1 MPAKLNETG
10 TPASDR
16 VHVREI
22 VVIFGIDG
30 GAGGPQFHLIACRSA
45 ASSI

>member
-10 TPASDR
+10 TLVSDK

-22 VVIFGIDG
+22 VVICGRDG
-30 GAGGPQFHLIACRSA
+30 LSDNPPHLA
-45 ASSI
+45 